1 MKIVKNIVLTLLF
14 IVFSCSHGV
23 FSKPSSGIINDY
35 AEVIFDSHRYYY
47 VEEFPIDLD
56 LKFEFVDT
64 KSESTSRTDH
74 RVLGSHHIATRR
86 SLDESSSDKT
96 NSFSFGKVGLLVD
109 SACLGELGIKTV
121 KGLNEH
127 LRSKGLGFLG
137 FKFVFD
143 SGFDRLSSISDGN
156 LLGSK
161 CIVFDHNELINY
173 IGIIK
178 DKKNNI
184 SLTLSLANKDLK
196 NSKYRLFSK
205 TYNKYIDTEN
215 KFLNCEG
222 QDNSDFHFKIKGN
235 VGSLLSVLE
244 EMLRKV
250 KKGEL

>member
-23 FSKPSSGIINDY
+23 FNKPSSGLIKDY
-35 AEVIFDSHRYYY
+35 GEVIFDSHRYYY
-47 VEEFPIDLD
+47 VEEFPITFD

-64 KSESTSRTDH
+64 KSESISRTDH

-86 SLDESSSDKT
+86 SVYESSSDKT

-109 SACLGELGIKTV
+109 SACLGKLGIKTV
-121 KGLNEH
+121 KGLNEY
-127 LRSKGLGFLG
+127 LRSKGLGSLG
-137 FKFVFD
+137 VKFVFD
-143 SGFDRLSSISDGN
+143 SGLDRLSSISNGN
-156 LLGSK
+156 LLGNQ

-173 IGIIK
+173 IDIIK
-178 DKKNNI
+178 NKRNN
-184 SLTLSLANKDLK
+184 SNLTLNLANKDLQD
-196 NSKYRLFSK
+196 SKYRLFSK

-222 QDNSDFHFKIKGN
+222 QDISDFHFKIKGN
-235 VGSLLSVLE
+235 VGRLLSILE